1 MTDQTTL
8 LKDILR
14 LLPDADP
21 GSLRD
26 VLTLLQRRYA
36 HASVDQL
43 SLQDLRMDMPRLFGM
58 LDERL
63 VRELW
68 LNLLLAGGPAMA
80 VYLQD
85 GYVRATPDEAR
96 AITLETAGFWL
107 LPTDFVKACALALL
121 TRDADPELRAQL
133 AGVTRSQ
140 QDLLFKWANSIDK

>member
-14 LLPDADP
+14 LLPDADA
-21 GSLRD
+21 GSLED

-68 LNLLLAGGPAMA
+68 LNLLMAGGPAEA

-85 GYVRATPDEAR
+85 GYVRLASDEAR
-96 AITLETAGFWL
+96 AVTLETAGFWL

-121 TRDADPELRAQL
+121 TRDGDPQL
-133 AGVTRSQ
+133 RSQ
-140 QDLLFKWANSIDK
+140 LTDVTPSQQELLFKWVRSIDG